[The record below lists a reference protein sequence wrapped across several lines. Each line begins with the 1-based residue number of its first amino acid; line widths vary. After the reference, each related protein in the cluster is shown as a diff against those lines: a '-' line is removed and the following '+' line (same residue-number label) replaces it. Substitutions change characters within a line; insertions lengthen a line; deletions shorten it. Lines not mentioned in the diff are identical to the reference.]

1 MKNRNLEFEKSLSG
15 KRILITGHTGFTGGW
30 AYLWLEK
37 IGAKLLG
44 FSLPADTKPSLFEEL
59 DKDGPIPTEYGDIR
73 NYKEF
78 LNIVQTF
85 KPEIILHLAAQT
97 LVRRSYL
104 EPLKTISVNALG
116 TANVLEVARNVNSVK
131 AVLCVTTDKVYQN
144 HELWPYRETDS
155 LGGKDPYSASK
166 AAAEMIAKSYS
177 DSFGNYNNKALCIAT
192 ARGGNIIGGGDWA
205 QDRLIPDFVRAVTN
219 KGNLTIRFPNATR
232 PWQHVLALVN
242 GYLILMAG
250 MISKDSFNYAK
261 PWNFGPESKKHYSV
275 IQVLEMMSREWERP
289 NLNYMKNP
297 LPESNELALDSSKAR
312 KILGWNT
319 PWDTHRVVS
328 ETISWYKDYYN
339 STESTRDLTLRQI
352 EQWRKEIK

>member
-1 MKNRNLEFEKSLSG
+1 MHNNLDFESSLAG
-15 KRILITGHTGFTGGW
+15 KRILITGHTGFTGSW

-59 DKDGPIPTEYGDIR
+59 DKDGSIPTEYGDIC

-78 LNIVQTF
+78 LIVVEAF
-85 KPEIILHLAAQT
+85 KPEVILHLAAQT
-97 LVRRSYL
+97 LVRKSYS
-104 EPLKTISVNALG
+104 EPLNTFSVNTLG
-116 TANVLEVARNVNSVK
+116 TANVLEVAKSVSSVR

-144 HELWPYRETDS
+144 HELWPYRETDP

-166 AAAEMIAKSYS
+166 AAAEMIAKSYFE
-177 DSFGNYNNKALCIAT
+177 SFRNDDNTGLCIAT

-219 KGNLTIRFPNATR
+219 NGKMTMRYPDATR

-250 MISKDSFNYAK
+250 MLSRDSFNYAK
-261 PWNFGPESKKHYSV
+261 PWNFGPQLNKQYSV
-275 IQVLEMMSREWERP
+275 SQVLEMMSKEWVRP

-297 LPESNELALDSSKAR
+297 LPEDNELALDSSKAR
-312 KILGWNT
+312 KILGWNP
-319 PWDTHRVVS
+319 PWDTERVVS
-328 ETISWYKDYYN
+328 ETISWYKDYYD
-339 STESTRDLTLRQI
+339 SSSSAKDLTLRQI
-352 EQWRKEIK
+352 ELWREELK